1 MKQPILFLFFLCGF
15 ISNSQNLV
23 LNPSFENFYDCPR
36 DMSLFHRNVKDW
48 TIPNNG
54 TTDYFNSCSEKMG
67 FQNFNGYQKARTGNG
82 YAGIYAYFKKD
93 YREYVQGTLKTT
105 LERGKKYQVKFYIS
119 LAENSRYALKELGIM
134 MTSEKFNASKSKTN
148 INARH
153 FAKRIPNLTFRPT
166 FSKEFYD
173 NDKDWMEVSF
183 LYTANGF
190 ENYFAIGN
198 FNTNTD
204 TKRSKARQTKYE
216 SFSYYYI
223 DDVSIEPLEKE
234 EENIKKETLKT
245 LEEPTIKTNEI
256 YTFKNVLFDFDKAEL
271 LAVSKE
277 ELNQLYKHLE
287 TNFTL
292 KVEIYGHTD
301 SIGLEARNQEL
312 SEQRA
317 KAVLDC
323 LIEKGLN
330 ATRIKSFGFGSTQPI
345 SDNDT
350 EEGRQL
356 NRRVAFKLIEIR

>member
-1 MKQPILFLFFLCGF
+1 
-15 ISNSQNLV
+15 
-23 LNPSFENFYDCPR
+23 
-36 DMSLFHRNVKDW
+36 MSLFHRNVKDW

-105 LERGKKYQVKFYIS
+105 LEQGKKYQVKFYIS

-134 MTSEKFNASKSKTN
+134 MTSEKFNASKSKVN
-148 INARH
+148 INAKN

-190 ENYFAIGN
+190 ENYFALGN
-198 FNTNTD
+198 FKTNAD
-204 TKRSKARQTKYE
+204 TKKSKARQTKYE

-223 DDVSIEPLEKE
+223 DDVSIELLEKE
-234 EENIKKETLKT
+234 ENVKKETLKPV
-245 LEEPTIKTNEI
+245 EEPTIKTNEI
-256 YTFKNVLFDFDKAEL
+256 YTFKNVLFDFDKSDL
-271 LAVSKE
+271 LDISIK

-287 TNFTL
+287 ANPTL

-301 SIGLEARNQEL
+301 TIGLEARNQEL

-317 KAVLDC
+317 KAVSDY
-323 LIEKGLN
+323 LIGKGLDV
-330 ATRIKSFGFGSTQPI
+330 TRITSFGFGSTQPI
-345 SDNDT
+345 SDNNT

-356 NRRVAFKLIEIR
+356 NRRVAFKLIEN